1 MAYTKY
7 SLTPANNNAA
17 PPDGAPEGML
27 PSAVNDTMRDMMAQI
42 RDVGDG
48 IRGGTYTMT
57 APVITGGSITGV
69 ALSGNTFTN
78 PVITGGSINNTTIGA
93 TTASTGK
100 FTALTN
106 SALTSGRVTYAGT
119 SGVLQDDADFTFNG
133 TTVTMANDASISG
146 LTVGKG
152 SGSSSQNTTF
162 GASALAANTTGV
174 SNVAIGYRSLFANTT
189 GDDNTAVG
197 SRRDGVNAGS
207 LEKNTTGSRQVAI
220 GGASLSENTTGTQN
234 TGVGYGSLQNNTT
247 GSYNTAHGTQALGSN
262 TTASNNTAVGYQ
274 AAYSNTTGSPTDA
287 FGYQALYSNTTG
299 GYNQAFGGS
308 ALRTNTTGFG
318 NTAIGV
324 VALYANTT
332 GRSNIAIGTND
343 GVTGA
348 ALQNNTTGSYNTAI
362 GVSALLGN
370 TTASNNT
377 AVGYQA
383 GYSNTTG
390 TKNLSVGYQAGYT
403 VTTGGYNTLIGSGGA
418 AASSSA
424 GYSLT
429 TANNNTF
436 IGYSAGSAVTTGSN
450 NTIIG
455 AYGGNQGG
463 LDIRTASN
471 YIVLSDGD
479 GNPRLVSDGS
489 GNVFVGTTAAVSTE
503 KLLAYQ
509 TANSKGFMSK
519 ATNASFSQQCIQA
532 EVDRN
537 TTNGSFSAFAYY
549 NAGAGATRFQVL
561 DSGNVQNTNNSY
573 GAISDVKLKENIVDT
588 SPKLEDLCK
597 VKVRNYNLKSDQTHK
612 QIGVIAQELEEVFP
626 NLIEEFADKDNEGN
640 DLGTT
645 TKAVKYSV
653 FVPMLI
659 KAVQELKA
667 EVDSL
672 KQQLGK

>member
-78 PVITGGSINNTTIGA
+78 PVITGGSINNTPIGA

-100 FTALTN
+100 FSTLTN
-106 SALTSGRVTYAGT
+106 AALTSGRVTYAGT

-152 SGSSSQNTTF
+152 GGAVATNTAVGVSTF
-162 GASALAANTTGV
+162 LNNTTGSAGTALGFQALAFNTTGGDNTAV
-174 SNVAIGYRSLFANTT
+174 GHQAAQSNTTGIVNTAIGKSALFSNTSGGLNTAIGHTALFSNTTADACVAVGYEAAYTQTTGALYTVAIGYRALKANTSGSQNNALGFQALTANTT
-189 GDDNTAVG
+189 GANNSGFGTYALA
-197 SRRDGVNAGS
+197 ST
-207 LEKNTTGSRQVAI
+207 TTGS
-220 GGASLSENTTGTQN
+220 
-234 TGVGYGSLQNNTT
+234 
-247 GSYNTAHGTQALGSN
+247 SN
-262 TTASNNTAVGYQ
+262 TS
-274 AAYSNTTGSPTDA
+274 
-287 FGYQALYSNTTG
+287 FGNE
-299 GYNQAFGGS
+299 
-308 ALRTNTTGFG
+308 ALR
-318 NTAIGV
+318 
-324 VALYANTT
+324 
-332 GRSNIAIGTND
+332 S
-343 GVTGA
+343 
-348 ALQNNTTGSYNTAI
+348 
-362 GVSALLGN
+362 N

-390 TKNLSVGYQAGYT
+390 LSNAFFGTGAGYT
-403 VTTGGYNTLIGSGGA
+403 NATGLAQTFLGKD
-418 AASSSA
+418 A
-424 GYSLT
+424 GKLST
-429 TANNNTF
+429 SNSNTF
-436 IGYSAGSAVTTGSN
+436 VGCGAGAAVTTGTG

-455 AYGGNQGG
+455 RYDGNYGG

-479 GNPRLVSDGS
+479 SNPRGIFDGS
-489 GNVFVGTTAAVSTE
+489 GNFLVGATAVSRTGQSRIRSTSTSGALLVESTGTTV
-503 KLLAYQ
+503 
-509 TANSKGFMSK
+509 
-519 ATNASFSQQCIQA
+519 
-532 EVDRN
+532 
-537 TTNGSFSAFAYY
+537 
-549 NAGAGATRFQVL
+549 GAGALEVAASAAPSNTSNYLIVATTSAVDKFYVYTN
-561 DSGNVQNTNNSY
+561 GNVVNANNSY
-573 GAISDVKLKENIVDT
+573 GSLSDVTLKENIVDAT
-588 SPKLEDLCK
+588 PKLEK
-597 VKVRNYNLKSDQTHK
+597 INSVRVVNYNLIGDEQK
-612 QIGVIAQELEEVFP
+612 QIGVIAQELETVFP
-626 NLIEEFADKDNEGN
+626 SIVEIDGKTGLKQ
-640 DLGTT
+640 
-645 TKAVKYSV
+645 VKYSV